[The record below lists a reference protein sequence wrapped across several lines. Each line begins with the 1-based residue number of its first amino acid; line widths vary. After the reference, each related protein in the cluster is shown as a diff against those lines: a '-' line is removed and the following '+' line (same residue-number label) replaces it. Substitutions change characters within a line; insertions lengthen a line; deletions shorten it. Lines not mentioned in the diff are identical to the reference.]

1 MTYEEVINILDRCC
15 VGDCDLCNNNKKHGG
30 KCDGSEYAFLAI
42 KTAIEALE
50 KQIPKKPI
58 KKTNF
63 GSDILDGKYC
73 PCCDSMFD
81 RTTMFCDNC
90 GQALDWSEEE

>member
-1 MTYEEVINILDRCC
+1 MTIEEAAKILADDYSLCLSEC
-15 VGDCDLCNNNKKHGG
+15 EGDCNKCVKGA
-30 KCDGSEYAFLAI
+30 KEM
-42 KTAIEALE
+42 AIEALE

-81 RTTMFCDNC
+81 RTTKFCVSC
-90 GQALDWSEEE
+90 GQAIDWSDFQ